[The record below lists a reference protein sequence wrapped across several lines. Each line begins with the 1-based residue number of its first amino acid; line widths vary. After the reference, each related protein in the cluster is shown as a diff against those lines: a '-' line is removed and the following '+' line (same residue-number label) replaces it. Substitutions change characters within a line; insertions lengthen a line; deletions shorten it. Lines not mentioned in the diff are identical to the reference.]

1 MLKYPLIL
9 AAALLMTAAAHA
21 DTAATEAMSQ
31 ARLAAFAK
39 GDVETLLAQHA
50 DNAVIIAPSGVIDTP
65 EARRALVIQTI
76 AAFAVPDMKF
86 TMVSAT
92 ARDDLL
98 TYVWTAET
106 PTTDFGTGVE
116 TYVLKD
122 GRIVYHTEYFN
133 SKAK

>member
-39 GDVETLLAQHA
+39 GDVETLLAQYA

-65 EARRALVIQTI
+65 EARRALVTRTI